1 MHRSPRPPRWL
12 LAAACVAALL
22 ALAPGASAQSLQWQ
36 DCGGPPEV
44 QCATRTVPLD
54 YDRPGGRTIDIAVA
68 RMPAKDQAH
77 RIGSLFVNPGGPGAS
92 AIDFLVGAGAE
103 GLFAALNERFDIV
116 AFDPRGVGHSS
127 PSIDCKVNQETQ
139 GLYSQ
144 PFQTPFNVD
153 PRGLLLKDLRYVQ
166 RCQALNGDILAH
178 VSTADVARDMD
189 VLRKAVGDD
198 KLSYLGFSYGTFLG
212 ATYASL
218 FPNRFRALV
227 LDGPIDA
234 DEFLNDPV
242 KGSNEQTAAFERE
255 LGRFFQACASNQAAC
270 LGFGA
275 QPDGV
280 DPWDAYDQLVDSAN
294 ASPIPADGYTPDPRP
309 VDGDDL
315 NAMSVVATYAKQN
328 WPILALALAL
338 ASPPFNDGTLV
349 RAIVDEVFYG
359 RNPDTGE
366 YDPGS
371 DRFVAIFAAEAHWPR
386 DIGTYL
392 HEGDQAFGMFDHFYS
407 NHGYSELNFGVWP
420 VRARDSYDGPF
431 RVRASA
437 PTPLVVATTYDP
449 ATPYRGAL
457 KLVRELGNARLLT
470 MRGDGHTAY
479 GGNSACID
487 AAVNAY
493 LIDLALPAP
502 GTTCRQQVPFE
513 QQAATAQA
521 QSKAARKAIVRTFR
535 FGLHGK
541 PLVR

>member
-212 ATYASL
+212 ATYASCSRTASVRSSSTDRSM
-218 FPNRFRALV
+218 PTSSSTIPSR
-227 LDGPIDA
+227 GPTSRPPRSSA
-234 DEFLNDPV
+234 SWG
-242 KGSNEQTAAFERE
+242 GSSR
-255 LGRFFQACASNQAAC
+255 
-270 LGFGA
+270 
-275 QPDGV
+275 
-280 DPWDAYDQLVDSAN
+280 
-294 ASPIPADGYTPDPRP
+294 
-309 VDGDDL
+309 
-315 NAMSVVATYAKQN
+315 
-328 WPILALALAL
+328 
-338 ASPPFNDGTLV
+338 
-349 RAIVDEVFYG
+349 
-359 RNPDTGE
+359 
-366 YDPGS
+366 
-371 DRFVAIFAAEAHWPR
+371 
-386 DIGTYL
+386 
-392 HEGDQAFGMFDHFYS
+392 
-407 NHGYSELNFGVWP
+407 
-420 VRARDSYDGPF
+420 
-431 RVRASA
+431 RVRATRPRASGSA
-437 PTPLVVATTYDP
+437 RSPTESIPGTPTTSWSTAPMRRRFRRTVTRPIGGPSMATTS
-449 ATPYRGAL
+449 TR
-457 KLVRELGNARLLT
+457 
-470 MRGDGHTAY
+470 
-479 GGNSACID
+479 
-487 AAVNAY
+487 
-493 LIDLALPAP
+493 
-502 GTTCRQQVPFE
+502 
-513 QQAATAQA
+513 
-521 QSKAARKAIVRTFR
+521 
-535 FGLHGK
+535 
-541 PLVR
+541 